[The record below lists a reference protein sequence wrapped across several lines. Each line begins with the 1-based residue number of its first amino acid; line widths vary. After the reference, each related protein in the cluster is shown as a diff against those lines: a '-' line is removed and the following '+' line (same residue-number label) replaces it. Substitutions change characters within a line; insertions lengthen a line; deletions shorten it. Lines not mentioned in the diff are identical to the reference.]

1 MNLNRN
7 LNSLEDFQASV
18 HKLGF
23 SVIDYNGTNV
33 PCLLV
38 EDVQFENI
46 MHKSYGKSNLI
57 DTNLNIYDDG
67 HHVFVNLNINFLNDD
82 LEFDFLLDANETID
96 FFRFLSSAGML
107 AIAPQKSRNSSNIF
121 FVQLPKKDKA
131 EKAFELIKSK
141 LK

>member
-1 MNLNRN
+1 MNKNLNT
-7 LNSLEDFQASV
+7 LDDFLANV

-23 SVIDYNGTNV
+23 SVFDYNDIKV

-46 MHKSYGKSNLI
+46 ISKSYGKPNLI

-67 HHVFVNLNINFLNDD
+67 QHVFVNLNVKFLNAD
-82 LEFDFLLDANETID
+82 LEFDFLLFANESID
-96 FFRFLSSAGML
+96 FFRFLSTAGML
-107 AIAPQKSRNSSNIF
+107 GIAPHESKSGNIF
-121 FVQLPKKDKA
+121 FVQLPKKDQA
-131 EKAFELIKSK
+131 EKAFDLIQSK

>member
-38 EDVQFENI
+38 EDDQFENI
-46 MHKSYGKSNLI
+46 MSKSYGKSNLI
-57 DTNLNIYDDG
+57 DTNINIYDDG
-67 HHVFVNLNINFLNDD
+67 HHVFVNLNVNFLNDD
-82 LEFDFLLDANETID
+82 LEFDFLLYANETID

-107 AIAPQKSRNSSNIF
+107 GIASQKSRNSNNIF

-141 LK
+141 LN